1 MVVGRQ
7 AGIPVYDTVFPAEVT
22 AIFGGE
28 VRNLISGLGLR
39 IGVDVERDGE
49 GFAETFVVS
58 FFSTG
63 TEVGRV
69 VPSWVIF
76 PAWVRLPNC
85 VRLPDCVRH
94 DEWTFVTV

>member
-1 MVVGRQ
+1 MVIGRQ

-22 AIFGGE
+22 GVFRGE
-28 VRNLISGLGLR
+28 VGNLISGLGLR

-49 GFAETFVVS
+49 GFAERFVVG
-58 FFSTG
+58 FFRAG

-69 VPSWVIF
+69 IPSWVIF
-76 PAWVRLPNC
+76 PAWVRLPHC
-85 VRLPDCVRH
+85 VKLHHCVRH